1 MKVLLKSIFLFAS
14 LISSVVAVSNSSL
27 PLLENDLT
35 IGHNGSELVERK
47 QETRIFLSGG
57 M

>member
-47 QETRIFLSGG
+47 QEVRIFLSGG